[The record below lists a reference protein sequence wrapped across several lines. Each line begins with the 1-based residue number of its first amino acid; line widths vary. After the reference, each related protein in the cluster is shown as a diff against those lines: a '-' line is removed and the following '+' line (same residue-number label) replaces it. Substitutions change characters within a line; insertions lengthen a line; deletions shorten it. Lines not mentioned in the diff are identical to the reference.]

1 MCLCDHS
8 IFFFL
13 FLLFFFFVPTT
24 DLKRNNSCNYSVR
37 LVLTIL
43 SSFFAYL
50 SIMYSFAVLFYAIY
64 NSMRKRRTISN
75 WLEKLFDIAIVVS
88 INSIGISFFSRFV
101 LEEQTFARPRLLW
114 TVEDWTTIKAETPG
128 SRLT

>member
-8 IFFFL
+8 IFFSLPLVSFCS
-13 FLLFFFFVPTT
+13 VSTT

-50 SIMYSFAVLFYAIY
+50 SIMYSFAVLFYAIF
-64 NSMRKRRTISN
+64 NSMWKRGTISN
-75 WLEKLFDIAIVVS
+75 
-88 INSIGISFFSRFV
+88 
-101 LEEQTFARPRLLW
+101 
-114 TVEDWTTIKAETPG
+114 
-128 SRLT
+128 